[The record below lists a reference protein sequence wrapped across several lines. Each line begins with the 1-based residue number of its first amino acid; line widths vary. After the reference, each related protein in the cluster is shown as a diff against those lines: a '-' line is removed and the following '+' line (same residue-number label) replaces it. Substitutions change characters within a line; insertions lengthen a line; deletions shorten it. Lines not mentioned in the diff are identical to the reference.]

1 MAEPPPAAPSA
12 FKVKAIGTGKK
23 GVGLAPA
30 AAHVHGPDC
39 NHDHDAAGE
48 HSASGHAH
56 DHQGH
61 DHGHAHHNCG
71 HDHHHHHHH
80 GHQEVPPSQRPC
92 EQDPAAVQLDL
103 EALLPGETDDEGRF
117 AKLAEV
123 LQRIVGVVRV
133 HLRTDGSHPEVCVH
147 YDRQV
152 VRPTA
157 LIGEVRHRGVVVRQ
171 RYVGQTWFVSGMDSA
186 QCGYV
191 VEHVLQRTPGILSAN
206 VAYAAERLVVEFDA
220 ERVTAEAIVKRVR
233 HMGYELHEPE
243 AGHVCAHH
251 AHAGGLAPKLEL
263 PFVVVSGVLLA
274 INLILG
280 AVGHRPAWLETA
292 LCATALA
299 FGGAFAGRAALMAV
313 RALQV
318 DIEVLTVL
326 AAFGAAAMGAW
337 FEAAF
342 LLFLFSLGH
351 MLEHRALDKARR
363 AVEALGKL
371 RPDTARVER
380 SGGVTDTPVGSVQ
393 IHEIV
398 LVLPGDR
405 VPLDGL
411 VVEGQSHANQAALTG
426 ESLPVPKSVGD
437 PVFAGSLNADGAL
450 RVRVTKTAG
459 ESTLAKLVDLVTQ
472 AEARKG
478 KAHQVTKRLE
488 QIFVPAVLAAT
499 PLLVLILWWTGT
511 PLQDAVLRGLS
522 LLVAASPCAL
532 AVATPAVVLSAVA
545 RAARSGVLIKGGI
558 HLETLSNLGAVAFD
572 KTGTLTVGRPTVQSV
587 LAVGSLSAD
596 DVLRMAA
603 SAETLSAHPL
613 AAAVVEAAKAKEL
626 VLLPAGQAK
635 AVHGKGLYAR
645 VDGRDVKLGSAA
657 FFDSLPEAATH
668 AVVAEQGQGRTT
680 MVLAVND
687 EVVGVLSLA
696 DAPRSEAIAALSRLK
711 AIGLQRTV
719 MLSGDAAMVAQAVAR
734 QLGLAEA
741 RAPLL
746 PDGKVTH
753 LRQMMRDEPGKV
765 AMVGDGVT
773 DAPALATAHIGVAM
787 GGAGSDVA
795 LETADVVLMGDDLRK
810 LPFAVQLGRAAQSA
824 VRTNIAVAL
833 GVAVVL
839 IVAAVAGWVQ
849 VSQAVLLHEGSTVF
863 VVVNGLRMLWFRD
876 D

>member
-1 MAEPPPAAPSA
+1 MAEPPPAAPPA
-12 FKVKAIGTGKK
+12 FKVKAIGAAKK
-23 GVGLAPA
+23 GAGLAPA
-30 AAHVHGPDC
+30 LGHVHGPGC
-39 NHDHDAAGE
+39 GHGHPHEAGHDHD
-48 HSASGHAH
+48 HAKCDH
-56 DHQGH
+56 DHDH
-61 DHGHAHHNCG
+61 DHTHVEA
-71 HDHHHHHHH
+71 
-80 GHQEVPPSQRPC
+80 PPTQRAC
-92 EQDPAAVQLDL
+92 EQGALAVQLDL

-117 AKLAEV
+117 AKLADA

-133 HLRTDGSHPEVCVH
+133 HLRTDGPHAEVCVH
-147 YDRQV
+147 YDREV
-152 VRPTA
+152 ARPVA
-157 LIGEVRHRGVVVRQ
+157 LIGEVRHRAGAVRQ
-171 RYVGQTWFVSGMDSA
+171 RYVAQTWFVNGMDSA

-191 VEHVLQRTPGILSAN
+191 IEHVLQRTPGVLSAN

-220 ERVTAEAIVKRVR
+220 ERVTAADLARRIG
-233 HMGYELHEPE
+233 HLGYELHEPE

-274 INLILG
+274 LDLVLG
-280 AVGHRPAWLETA
+280 ALGQRPPWLETA
-292 LCATALA
+292 LCAAALV

-313 RALQV
+313 RARHV

-337 FEAAF
+337 FEGAF

-363 AVEALGKL
+363 AIEALGKL
-371 RPDTARVER
+371 RPESARVER
-380 SGGVTDTPVGSVQ
+380 AGAVVDTPVGSVQ
-393 IHEIV
+393 ANEIV

-405 VPLDGL
+405 VPLDGV
-411 VVEGQSHANQAALTG
+411 VVEGESHANQAALTG
-426 ESLPVPKSVGD
+426 ESLPVPKTVGD

-450 RVRVTKTAG
+450 RVRATKTAG

-499 PLLVLILWWTGT
+499 PVLVAALWWTGT
-511 PLQDAVLRGLS
+511 PVQDAVLRGLS

-545 RAARSGVLIKGGI
+545 RAARSGVLIKGGV
-558 HLETLSNLGAVAFD
+558 HLETLGKLGAVAFD
-572 KTGTLTVGRPTVQSV
+572 KTGTLTVGQPTVQNVVPIAHLGADEV
-587 LAVGSLSAD
+587 LA
-596 DVLRMAA
+596 MAA
-603 SAETLSAHPL
+603 SAEMLSAHPL
-613 AAAVVEAAKAKEL
+613 AVAVVEAARAREL
-626 VLLPAGQAK
+626 PLRPAGQAK
-635 AVHGKGLYAR
+635 AIHGKGLYAR
-645 VDGRDVKLGSAA
+645 VDGKDVKLGSAA
-657 FFDSLPEAATH
+657 FFADLPEVATQ

-680 MVLAVND
+680 MVVAVD
-687 EVVGVLSLA
+687 DVVVGVLSLA
-696 DAPRSEAIAALSRLK
+696 DTPRREAITALSRLK
-711 AIGLQRTV
+711 AIGLHRTV

-741 RAPLL
+741 KAPLL
-746 PDGKVTH
+746 PDGKVAH

-765 AMVGDGVT
+765 AMVGDGVN

-810 LPFAVQLGRAAQSA
+810 LPFAVQLGRAAQTA
-824 VRTNIAVAL
+824 VRANIAVAL
-833 GVAVVL
+833 GVAAVL

-863 VVVNGLRMLWFRD
+863 VVVNGLRLLWFREK
-876 D
+876 